1 MSTEERFMQILYNY
15 SDSSAEDKHF
25 LIVNCDNVYHDRDDP
40 EWLLS
45 LLNTLAGLL
54 EEIDLNSTSS
64 RHKLP
69 DVPSDSSSGRSPWT
83 FTPHNAQYISYL
95 MSRLLVSRPVDVRSR
110 NLIHKV
116 VLRLFRNASGA
127 QVKASLLRF
136 SKYFARFLTPAEVKD
151 FILPLVTFCLNSRNL
166 EALIQ
171 SVAVQCMANILP
183 QLPLATVENVL
194 LPFALQSIVE
204 AANGNTVRVCSGGSS
219 ERAVRQSASY
229 PARDA
234 SCLIPGYLN
243 EFDFFLSEGEPV
255 ISLCCLLKA
264 ILRERRTILSPSMIA
279 MEILPCLLPHTL
291 NKQWQ
296 FSEFKYIMSTLY
308 EYLNY
313 LNETNLPPSGQ
324 NLYLQSSQKEELKQH
339 DQAIKVCVEGG
350 SVSDEDGSGGMSE
363 TCSSFE
369 KSTFSDAITS
379 EVKCKTLMFDGQP
392 LTQITC
398 QLFQVRRIHLSQCP
412 QMHSKTGQREHH
424 PSGDSNKDDNSY
436 LTPHRVNSSSTASSE
451 GGFKSS
457 SSTQHLLSN
466 LNLLTVTVCEGPFG
480 LPDKNRRRSAIDLR
494 SVTEMLSS
502 SPLPTSTQQL
512 SVQTSGDS
520 AGKYAAK
527 LNIFGV
533 IPNIR
538 RASENA
544 LNKPNQNKYIASVNF
559 IIVRKHY
566 PISEL

>member
-194 LPFALQSIVE
+194 LPFALQSMVE
-204 AANGNTVRVCSGGSS
+204 AANGNTVRVCGGGSS

-264 ILRERRTILSPSMIA
+264 ILHERRTILSPSMIA
-279 MEILPCLLPHTL
+279 MEILPCLLPQTL

-324 NLYLQSSQKEELKQH
+324 TLPLQPNQKEELKPR
-339 DQAIKVCVEGG
+339 DQAIKVCIEQG
-350 SVSDEDGSGGMSE
+350 SISDEDGSGGKVFTYPSAPRCIQRRGSGNIILPLLSGSSE
-363 TCSSFE
+363 CATP
-369 KSTFSDAITS
+369 
-379 EVKCKTLMFDGQP
+379 EVRSHFTLD
-392 LTQITC
+392 
-398 QLFQVRRIHLSQCP
+398 
-412 QMHSKTGQREHH
+412 E
-424 PSGDSNKDDNSY
+424 DDNHSNDSFY
-436 LTPHRVNSSSTASSE
+436 LTPHRVTSASTMPSE
-451 GGFKSS
+451 GGFKNS

-466 LNLLTVTVCEGPFG
+466 SNLLTVTVCEGPFG
-480 LPDKNRRRSAIDLR
+480 LPDKIADALPLTFARSPR
-494 SVTEMLSS
+494 CFPHHHCQRQSS
-502 SPLPTSTQQL
+502 RCPHRHPAR
-512 SVQTSGDS
+512 V
-520 AGKYAAK
+520 
-527 LNIFGV
+527 
-533 IPNIR
+533 
-538 RASENA
+538 
-544 LNKPNQNKYIASVNF
+544 
-559 IIVRKHY
+559 
-566 PISEL
+566 